1 MTPGK
6 IPAREE
12 VWLAVFALLKT
23 IGPIMFN
30 TYDRRILPAPEYA
43 PKIQPALLLCELGDD
58 VQRQQAL
65 AKQIWHGII
74 VGYARKPDNNKALA
88 GITIINPMIDAV
100 MNILNPDISLGS
112 LQQTLG
118 GLVSECWVEG
128 EIIKNTGDTDEDGQA
143 KFSIPIRILVP

>member
-1 MTPGK
+1 MIPGK

-12 VWLAVFALLKT
+12 VWLTLFALLKT
-23 IGPIMFN
+23 IGPMFT

-43 PKIQPALLLCELGDD
+43 PKIQPALLLCEYGDE
-58 VQRQQAL
+58 VQRQEVL
-65 AKQIWHGII
+65 SKQTWHGMI
-74 VGYARKPDNNKALA
+74 VGYARKPDKTSA

-100 MNILNPDISLGS
+100 MNIVAADPTTGS

-128 EIIKNTGDTDEDGQA
+128 EIIKNTGDTDSDGQA
-143 KFSIPIRILVP
+143 IFSIPIRILVP